1 MNNDL
6 NPGNM
11 PIPQEQADNPADNPA
26 SNPNSHQ
33 ANNGTDN
40 ALIVDATTQSFM
52 ADVVEASKT
61 QLVLVDFWAPWCGP
75 CKQLT
80 PVLEKLVQQAAGA
93 VRLAKMNIDEH
104 PQIAQQLQV
113 QSIPAVF
120 AFKNGQP
127 VDGFMG
133 ALPESELKA
142 FIEKNLGGN
151 LGPSGFDKLC
161 EAGKAAL
168 EAQDFGKATEF
179 FSAAL
184 DLEADNPDALVGL
197 AQTYLAID
205 AGDAAREILASIPPA
220 QTNNPDVL
228 ALKAQLELAEKAE
241 ETGDIENLLAALAE
255 NENDHQARFDLA
267 LAYHAA
273 NRREEAVDAL
283 LAIIEKQ
290 ANWNDDAARKQLI
303 ELFDAYGAMDEVTKA
318 GRRQLSSLLFS

>member
-6 NPGNM
+6 NLGGTP
-11 PIPQEQADNPADNPA
+11 PPQEPAENQADNGAG
-26 SNPNSHQ
+26 S
-33 ANNGTDN
+33 
-40 ALIVDATTQSFM
+40 ALIIDTTTQSFM
-52 ADVVEASKT
+52 GDVVEASKT

-80 PVLEKLVQQAAGA
+80 PVLEKLVQQAGGA
-93 VRLAKMNIDEH
+93 VKLAKMNIDEH

-142 FIEKNLGGN
+142 FIEKNLDGA
-151 LGPSGFDKLC
+151 LGPSDFDKLYA
-161 EAGKAAL
+161 AGKAAL
-168 EAQDFGKATEF
+168 EAQDYGKATEF

-184 DLEADNPDALVGL
+184 DLEADNPDALIGL

-205 AGDAAREILASIPPA
+205 AGEAAHEILASIPPA
-220 QTNNPDVL
+220 HANNPDVL
-228 ALKAQLELAEKAE
+228 ALKAQLELAEKTE
-241 ETGDIENLLAALAE
+241 EAGDIENLLAALAE

-267 LAYHAA
+267 LAYHAS
-273 NRREEAVDAL
+273 NQREEAVDAL

-303 ELFDAYGAMDEVTKA
+303 ELFDAYGTMDEVTQA
-318 GRRQLSSLLFS
+318 GRRRLSSLLFS